1 MKAAKIRVYEFAR
14 QKNFS
19 AKDLVQ
25 VLQEAGFVI
34 KSHMAVLDDEA
45 LKFLE
50 KKFNE
55 NPSRDN
61 KEQGQV
67 EEGTMASTQ
76 QANKK
81 QKPNQKPGK
90 FGEGKRVAREPAK
103 NQSSVYKKE
112 YTRQPEVVEVVTPE
126 PLVRD
131 IIVESMT
138 PGDFALKIGETATGV
153 ILTLLKWGIVC
164 PKNQLLPEALVARLA
179 NHYTIN
185 IVKKPAHADEEILDK
200 SEAEAVALATVH
212 TEKLERRPP
221 VVVVMGHVDHGKTT
235 LLDFIRKTRVAAKEK
250 GGITQHLGA
259 YEVKT
264 GHGNIVFLDT
274 PGHEAFTKIRMRG
287 ARVADIVV
295 LVIAADDG
303 VMPQTIEAIR
313 HAKTMKVPIIVAIN
327 KVDKAQPHQIEAVRR
342 DLSLQD
348 LLPEEW
354 GGQTVCV
361 QISAKLGQGIDQLLE
376 MISLQAEVMNLEAD
390 KTVAASGYVLEAEIE
405 KGRGPVATLICQ
417 HGTLKKGDIFLCG
430 STSGKVN
437 SLVDSYGVRVE
448 SAGPSI
454 PVRVAGFD
462 SLPDAGDFFKVVSYR
477 EYKTAG
483 RTSKQGTQPGTSRAS
498 AVEGD
503 INIIIKTDNDSSREA
518 LISSIAKLSK
528 KLEKGFYIV
537 HEAVGDISESDVEL
551 AATTGS
557 IIIGLHVKAEP
568 NSLVM
573 ARRRDVEIRSF
584 DIIYR
589 LLEDLEAFSE
599 SKKEIKKV
607 KTKIGEAVVLRIFDI
622 KNLGV
627 IAGCSVRDGRCT
639 KDSELVVWRGRT
651 KIATVKIK
659 SLQRE
664 KKAVKEV
671 HTGFECGFLAD
682 GFNDWQVD
690 DRIECFVEMAPGD
703 ELKKK

>member
-1 MKAAKIRVYEFAR
+1 MKSAKVRVYEFAR
-14 QKNFS
+14 QKDLS

-25 VLQEAGFVI
+25 ILQEAGFDV
-34 KSHMAVLDDEA
+34 KSHMAALDEEA
-45 LKFLE
+45 LKFLD
-50 KKFNE
+50 KRFNE
-55 NPSRDN
+55 TPAH
-61 KEQGQV
+61 GG
-67 EEGTMASTQ
+67 EGKDQAETMASTQ
-76 QANKK
+76 QINKK
-81 QKPNQKPGK
+81 TKFVQKPNKPAHDK
-90 FGEGKRVAREPAK
+90 KQEKEL
-103 NQSSVYKKE
+103 SKKE
-112 YTRQPEVVEVVTPE
+112 SFQKKEPVRAVEPSE
-126 PLVRD
+126 PVPSEPIIRD

-138 PGDFALKIGETATGV
+138 PGDFAQKIDETATGV

-164 PKNQLLPEALVARLA
+164 PKNQMLPEALIARLA
-179 NHYTIN
+179 NHYSLN
-185 IVKKPAHADEEILDK
+185 IIKKPAQVEEENLDK

-221 VVVVMGHVDHGKTT
+221 VIVVMGHVDHGKTT

-259 YEVKT
+259 YEVAT
-264 GHGNIVFLDT
+264 QHGKIVFLDT

-295 LVIAADDG
+295 LVVAADDG
-303 VMPQTIEAIR
+303 VMPQTIEAIK

-376 MISLQAEVMNLEAD
+376 MISLQAEMMNLEAD
-390 KTVAASGYVLEAEIE
+390 KTVAPSGYILESEIE

-417 HGTLKKGDIFLCG
+417 HGIIKKGDIFICG
-430 STSGKVN
+430 ATSGKVN
-437 SLVDSYGVRVE
+437 SLVDSYGNRIE

-454 PVRVAGFD
+454 PVRIAGFE
-462 SLPDAGDFFKVVSYR
+462 SLPEAGDFFKVVSYR
-477 EYKTAG
+477 EYKSAAKAT
-483 RTSKQGTQPGTSRAS
+483 KQAPQQVVQRAS
-498 AVEGD
+498 AAEGD
-503 INIIIKTDNDSSREA
+503 INVIIKADNDSSREA
-518 LISSIAKLSK
+518 LVASLHKLSK

-557 IIIGLHVKAEP
+557 MIIGLHIKAEP
-568 NSLVM
+568 NSLSM
-573 ARRRDVEIRSF
+573 ARRRDVEIRLY

-589 LLEDLEAFSE
+589 LLEDLEAYSE

-627 IAGCSVRDGRCT
+627 IAGCSIKDGRCT
-639 KDSELVVWRGRT
+639 KDSELVVWRGRN

-664 KKAVKEV
+664 KKTVKEV
-671 HTGFECGFLAD
+671 HTGFECGFLAE

-690 DRIECFVEMAPGD
+690 DRIECMLEMAPGE